1 MNPLPRA
8 YRLMLYATGA
18 VLVGTG
24 AAWAWL
30 HSLVDERV
38 ALPAIA
44 WLMKIHGAAAM
55 LSLVLLGSV
64 LFQHIGAGWRL
75 ARNRSSGVAILALS
89 ALLAV
94 TGYLLYY
101 AGDERVRSFA
111 SLLHL
116 AVGAIAPL
124 LLAVHVLPRLASAR
138 SGAKLRADPPY

>member
-8 YRLMLYATGA
+8 YRLTLYATGT

-30 HSLVDERV
+30 HYLVDERV

-75 ARNRSSGVAILALS
+75 ARNRSSGITILALA

-101 AGDERVRSFA
+101 AGDERIRSFS

-116 AVGAIAPL
+116 AIGVIAPL
-124 LLAVHVLPRLASAR
+124 LLAVHVLPRLTSAR
-138 SGAKLRADPPY
+138 SGSKIWAEPPY